1 MQSEA
6 EKMETVKVRVLN
18 TKIRLGDR
26 TYTREDGSFELP
38 KELAT
43 KLVNDGIVATVNT
56 PLLPGLAED
65 KIKELETQNA
75 ALQAE
80 IVALKEKIVELSTL
94 LDAEASVKKAGVKK

>member
-1 MQSEA
+1 MISEV

-26 TYTREDGSFELP
+26 TYSREDGSFELP

-43 KLVNDGIVATVNT
+43 KLIKDNIVAPVNL
-56 PLLPGLAED
+56 PILPGLAED

-75 ALQAE
+75 GLQAE

-94 LDAEASVKKAGVKK
+94 LDAEASKKAVTKK